1 MRKMVAICF
10 VVSLALCCEAKIQAQ
25 EKTAGSEQG
34 ESAKAV
40 TAGGQSNADQHTKLI
55 QPYRLDFSFNEIEGG
70 KKINTRH
77 YSINLTAGSANEV
90 KIGTRVPV
98 ATGETGPPA
107 AQFQYLDL
115 GTSIWALL
123 REGSDELQ
131 LEVRSEISSTKH
143 EDVDVDPRAPHTAF
157 TPPIVSQIKISG
169 STLLVTGKPIIIGT
183 ADDPY
188 SSRQFQLEVIA
199 TKLR

>member
-1 MRKMVAICF
+1 MQRVVAIWF
-10 VVSLALCCEAKIQAQ
+10 VTIIALWCGTGLSLAQEANKTPAQA
-25 EKTAGSEQG
+25 EQ
-34 ESAKAV
+34 AKAISQDEKSKEH
-40 TAGGQSNADQHTKLI
+40 GKPI
-55 QPYRLDFSFNEIEGG
+55 QPYRLDFSFNELEQG
-70 KKINTRH
+70 KKINSRH
-77 YSINLTAGSANEV
+77 YSINLTAGSADEV

-98 ATGETGPPA
+98 ATGETSPPQ

-123 REGSDELQ
+123 REGSDDLQ

-143 EDVDVDPRAPHTAF
+143 EDVDVAPRAPHTSF

-169 STLLVTGKPIIIGT
+169 STLLLIGKPMIIGSV
-183 ADDPY
+183 DDPY
-188 SSRQFQLEVIA
+188 SKRQFQLEVVA